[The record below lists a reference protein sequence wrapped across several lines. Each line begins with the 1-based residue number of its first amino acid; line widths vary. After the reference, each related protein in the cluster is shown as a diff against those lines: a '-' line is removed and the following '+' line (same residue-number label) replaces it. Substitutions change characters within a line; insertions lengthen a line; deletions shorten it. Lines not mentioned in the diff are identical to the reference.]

1 MSRTKLLQEVES
13 KQIRTDLP
21 EIREGY
27 NIKIH
32 VRIKEGNKERIQM
45 YEGLVIAAN
54 GEGINKTIKVR
65 KDSYGVGVERTFKLN
80 SPLISTIE
88 VLRKNKVRRA
98 KLFYMRDLQ
107 GKSTRLKEIKAN
119 TETTS
124 TKPKKVT
131 KKVEVKPK
139 TTTAK
144 KPAAKNAAPK
154 AAKK

>member
-1 MSRTKLLQEVES
+1 MNKLEL
-13 KQIRTDLP
+13 DLP

-32 VRIKEGNKERIQM
+32 VRIKEGNKKEFKCM
-45 YEGLVIAAN
+45 KVLLLLAN

-124 TKPKKVT
+124 AKPKKVT
-131 KKVEVKPK
+131 KKVEVNLKQPLL
-139 TTTAK
+139 
-144 KPAAKNAAPK
+144 KNLLLK
-154 AAKK
+154 MLHLKLLKNSYQIL